1 MQRRNFF
8 KACAGLSIAAVD
20 ITANQAVAKPK
31 KPEKMRPQVGD
42 YLVHYDIEEGIR
54 PILVSE
60 LVLGE
65 EQVMAFP
72 QDSSSKVVRD
82 GSRFNKV
89 MVMRLDPKELD
100 EKTLANSV
108 DGVVAYSA
116 ICTHQGCDVN
126 SYLKDSKEFFC
137 FCHMSRFD
145 PHKAG
150 AVTNGPATKKLAMLP
165 IEQIGDQLVVRKKF
179 TRKPGPSN

>member
-20 ITANQAVAKPK
+20 ITANKAVAAKPK

-42 YLVHYDIEEGIR
+42 YLVHDDVDEGIK

-60 LVLGE
+60 LVLGD
-65 EQVMAFP
+65 EQIMAFP
-72 QDSSSKVVRD
+72 QDSTSKVVRN

-89 MVMRLDPKELD
+89 MVMKLDPKEMT

-145 PHKAG
+145 PHDVG
-150 AVTNGPATKKLAMLP
+150 EVTNGPAQRKLAMLP
-165 IEQIGDQLVVRKKF
+165 LEQVGDQLIVRKPF
-179 TRKPGPSN
+179 TRKPGPK